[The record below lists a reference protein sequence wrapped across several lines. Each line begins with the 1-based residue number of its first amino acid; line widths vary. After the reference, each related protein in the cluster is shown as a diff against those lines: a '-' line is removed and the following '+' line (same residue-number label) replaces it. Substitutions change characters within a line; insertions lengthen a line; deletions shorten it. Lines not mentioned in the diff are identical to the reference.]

1 MRIYNTMT
9 RRKEELQ
16 PQVPGEVRIY
26 ACGPT
31 VYGYMH
37 IGNARQLVV
46 FDTLRRYLTWRGYK
60 VTFVQN
66 FTDVDDKMIHQAQE
80 DRITVKELGDRFI
93 QEYKT
98 DAESL
103 GVLPATVH
111 PRATEH
117 IGEIIGLIRKLE
129 KKGLA
134 YKAGDGVYFDT
145 QAYPAYGELSGQ
157 NQEDRLAG
165 ARIQVDDT
173 KKNPMDFALWK
184 DEKPG
189 EPAWNSPWGKGRPGW
204 HIECSAMSM
213 KYLGE
218 TLDIHGGGQDL
229 IFPHHENEIAQS
241 EGATGKPLAR
251 YWMHNGFINV
261 NNEKMSKSAD
271 NFFTVRDI
279 CKQYDPEAVRFFLIS
294 SHYRSPVNFSE
305 EQMQQAQAALTRL
318 YNGRDIL
325 AYQAIHGPS
334 GEDKA
339 AELLTQSQEAF
350 IRAMDDDMNTADA
363 ISVLF
368 DMIRVTNSWVAKDC
382 TRETASS
389 ALSGLEELSG
399 VIGML
404 TRVFVEKLPHEI
416 QVLAD
421 ARAAARKARNW
432 NESDRL
438 RDEILA
444 KGYSVEDTKDGQKIR
459 LK

>member
-31 VYGYMH
+31 VYGYIH

-229 IFPHHENEIAQS
+229 
-241 EGATGKPLAR
+241 
-251 YWMHNGFINV
+251 NV
-261 NNEKMSKSAD
+261 
-271 NFFTVRDI
+271 
-279 CKQYDPEAVRFFLIS
+279 
-294 SHYRSPVNFSE
+294 
-305 EQMQQAQAALTRL
+305 
-318 YNGRDIL
+318 
-325 AYQAIHGPS
+325 
-334 GEDKA
+334 
-339 AELLTQSQEAF
+339 
-350 IRAMDDDMNTADA
+350 
-363 ISVLF
+363 
-368 DMIRVTNSWVAKDC
+368 
-382 TRETASS
+382 
-389 ALSGLEELSG
+389 
-399 VIGML
+399 
-404 TRVFVEKLPHEI
+404 
-416 QVLAD
+416 
-421 ARAAARKARNW
+421 
-432 NESDRL
+432 
-438 RDEILA
+438 
-444 KGYSVEDTKDGQKIR
+444 
-459 LK
+459 